1 MRYKEY
7 RVTDQAV
14 KQGRRAGLYGETAKR
29 LSRMARRA
37 APVTS
42 DQGNRRFDDFVLT
55 VTDDLVTGV
64 ARYYSDQ
71 PTA

>member
-1 MRYKEY
+1 MRYKMY

-14 KQGRRAGLYGETAKR
+14 QQGRRVGLFGQTARR

-42 DQGNRRFDDFVLT
+42 DQGNFRFDDFLLT
-55 VTDDLVTGV
+55 VTDDLVTGIM
-64 ARYYSDQ
+64 RLYSEQ
-71 PTA
+71 PNA

>member
-7 RVTDQAV
+7 RVTDKAIEQA
-14 KQGRRAGLYGETAKR
+14 RRVGLVGHTAKR

-42 DQGNRRFDDFVLT
+42 DQGNRRFDDYLLSVA
-55 VTDDLVTGV
+55 DDLVTGV
-64 ARYYSDQ
+64 VRIYENRN
-71 PTA
+71 